1 MSSPVKGAPNDVEK
15 QLLKDEFLSTMQA
28 KFLTGKDSDFDYSKV
43 DTSDEYDDLKLRER
57 DEEEAYFD
65 QDDWSSQD
73 WVIIVV
79 VDY

>member
-1 MSSPVKGAPNDVEK
+1 
-15 QLLKDEFLSTMQA
+15 MQA

-65 QDDWSSQD
+65 QDD
-73 WVIIVV
+73 
-79 VDY
+79 